1 MAIKLLKQDQLPQAA
16 AFLDKD
22 YDVHALIAEDL
33 KDEQIRVYGQ
43 YSSAELT
50 ALLIVYPEK
59 IYFCSSVIPPD
70 IEAIIPFI
78 QETGIRRIFGK
89 RELIETFKKIVKTE
103 IESDSVMMKYDN
115 KAAGSVSG
123 EVCKITSLEECRRL
137 YHLFMQV
144 EEYKM
149 AGPTEAFFAGE
160 QYESILSGKLS
171 VYYVEE
177 NGTMAAT
184 AGIYTEHEKT
194 AVIAGVATPP
204 IFRRKGYASK
214 VIERICRDY
223 GTERELYLFYNNP
236 DAENLYKK
244 LGFYE
249 TAKWKVIGISF

>member
-70 IEAIIPFI
+70 IVAFIPFI
-78 QETGIRRIFGK
+78 QKTGIRRIFGK

-149 AGPTEAFFAGE
+149 AGPTEAFLPVNSMKASSL
-160 QYESILSGKLS
+160 ESLVCITSRK
-171 VYYVEE
+171 
-177 NGTMAAT
+177 MARWQQLQEFIQNTKRLLLLPA
-184 AGIYTEHEKT
+184 
-194 AVIAGVATPP
+194 
-204 IFRRKGYASK
+204 
-214 VIERICRDY
+214 
-223 GTERELYLFYNNP
+223 
-236 DAENLYKK
+236 
-244 LGFYE
+244 
-249 TAKWKVIGISF
+249 